1 MKTRILHIVVAFV
14 LAMMA
19 LPTLAQDCMEVHFK
33 NGTDQRYYLEGVIEV
48 TTTRQDG
55 NGVMHSDYDYQ
66 LVKTQSGN
74 YTFALDEIDYI
85 SFVKYNK
92 EQTKQDFKSAMTNTL
107 PILADC
113 ETIGDVN
120 RKISQ
125 IKSAPGVENAW
136 SDGHDLFIKIN
147 NWETVSFHFNHD
159 DVADLEETKHAI
171 SSVRSFIP
179 KLKKVLGT
187 NGKPLSVVIANQQHY
202 DTDRTKIVN
211 DYLKPLLKDF
221 AACGFDTTYVVP
233 TIDFFSKEIYNYD
246 VIFLLT
252 HGNFN
257 SVSKKH
263 FFATGEELGKAK
275 KTKED
280 DPSQNYID
288 AWYDNLQSMIEKTKY
303 KGTRLIGSGWN
314 EEKRGSTWYWVG
326 HPCLYEDFFKD
337 KDNGGFAEGRF
348 KQNSVFFSTACSS
361 MEGNDDYPESWHS
374 LADKF
379 VNRGLGVYYG
389 YSNHDQ
395 YGKYAGYYFLRAMLF
410 GLTTGSAYLALT
422 PSYRVEP
429 TDDQAV
435 LKRYPTDDTDLIF
448 ISPTHTKEIDSEIA
462 RNSYNYN
469 QKVVVEGLTS
479 SLNPEYLTLGF
490 EYSTNKDF
498 LGPGFFTNDVEVI
511 QLLKPVEMGNVHFR
525 AELTNLEPN
534 QVYYCRAYTSDGR
547 SYNYGER
554 REISLKEQTTYPD
567 LQVAPQKLTVE
578 VGETVTFGI
587 TAGSGKYEAKSE
599 DDKVATASVDG
610 NMVSITGVSVD
621 NTTVTII
628 DKETNKTAP
637 IEVVVVKKQQ
647 QEVPAEA
654 VDLELPSGTL
664 WAAFN
669 VGATKPEEYGLY
681 FAWGETQGYG
691 AKESHYFGWNSY
703 KWCNGSGKSLTK
715 YNSKAEYGMVDNK
728 TTLDLEDDAA
738 HANWGGQWHMPTN
751 EQINELKSNCYSEWT
766 TQKGVEGM
774 LYTSKKNGKTV
785 FFPGAGIRWEFEYDW
800 EGSGWLIWS
809 STVSEAEPSKA
820 KDLSSSGSYFYYG
833 GYYLYPQT
841 RYFGRSVRAV
851 MDGGQQPTVYPDLKV
866 APQKLT
872 LEVGEKVTFDITAG
886 SGKYDAI
893 SKNDDVATASV
904 NGKEVT
910 IVGVSVETTTVVI
923 KDTKTNQT
931 APIEIVVI
939 KPAVPTT
946 PAEAIDLGLPSGTKW
961 ASYNLGAAKI
971 EDYGCYFAWGETE
984 EKDRYKWSTYSL
996 CDDGNERKCH
1006 NIGSDIAGTQYDAAR
1021 QMWGGS
1027 WQMPDYDQWL
1037 ELKENTSYSM
1047 TTINGVNCCK
1057 LTGKNGKSIYLPA
1070 TGQFDD
1076 YRVVY
1081 TDMQGNYW
1089 SSSKYG
1095 ESTAYMAFFT
1105 EESGGFLTWGS
1116 SGRCAGFSIRPV
1128 IPGNKPVFPD
1138 LKLSNYS
1145 LNLEVGATG
1154 TLQVTS
1160 GSGKYLCT
1168 YENNGTVTAIV
1179 EGSTI
1184 SVTALKAGDIKL
1196 TISDT
1201 QSGQHQDVTVTVKAK
1216 PQTTTTCPDNNHP
1229 HLIDL
1234 GLPSGTKWACC
1245 NVGASTPEAYGEYYA
1260 WGETSTKSKYTEY
1273 NYNLNI
1279 NSDIAGTSNDVA
1291 HVKWQGSWRMPT
1303 KAQAQE
1309 LIDNCQ
1315 YNFGKQNG
1323 VYGGKFKGPNGKVLF
1338 LPAAGFYN
1346 QAGLSSPENA
1356 IMYWTSSTSDKYAT
1370 SASSFT
1376 SNRDQVRFLGLTVR
1390 PVSGGQTYP
1399 NLTLASTATL
1409 NLKTRQNSGY
1419 DITSGS
1425 GSYSV
1430 KSSNNNVATAEIT
1443 DFVSVTTSQKGKSV
1457 RVVAVG
1463 VGNATITVTD
1473 NLSGQTA
1480 SFNVSVTQNVD
1491 LLKLS
1496 TYSLSLKEGESGE
1509 VLITSS
1515 GNGNILIA
1523 TSDASVVSFT
1533 SSGNKITVKG
1543 LKAGTCT
1550 VSVNDGQTGETANV
1564 AVTVTARQ
1572 FVLSNYGPI
1581 NVPSGTSYVINIL
1594 NGGREG
1600 VMVNQTNNDICYVG
1614 LDVGIVA
1621 IIGVNP
1627 GKDYV
1632 TITDQKSNEE
1642 VVVEVNVTD
1651 PAVALGT
1658 PAEAVDLGL
1667 PSGTKWATFN
1677 VGAVKPADFGGFYA
1691 WGETVQKTDY
1701 SYDDYTIWSKY
1712 SSSGSRVRLSSSDDV
1727 ATKLWGGSWHMP
1739 TYEQMKEL
1747 VNNCSWFWTTINGVC
1762 GHLVLGSNYH
1772 VIFMPAAGTKADGSH
1787 NVANRRL
1794 TYWTSDSNN
1803 SSTAYSMYSWEDDTR
1818 DVSSVSRTFG
1828 YSVRP
1833 VK

>member
-435 LKRYPTDDTDLIF
+435 LKRYPIDDTDLIF

-578 VGETVTFGI
+578 VGETVTFDI

-681 FAWGETQGYG
+681 FAWGETQGYS
-691 AKESHYFGWNSY
+691 AKERQYFGWNNY

-715 YNSKAEYGMVDNK
+715 YNCKAEYGVVDNK

-923 KDTKTNQT
+923 KDTETNQE
-931 APIEIVVI
+931 APIQIEVI
-939 KPAVPTT
+939 KPSVPTT

-961 ASYNLGAAKI
+961 ASYNLGASKI

-984 EKDRYKWSTYSL
+984 EKDRYKWSTYTL

-1006 NIGSDIAGTQYDAAR
+1006 NIGSDIAGTQYDVAR

-1027 WQMPDYDQWL
+1027 WQMPDYDHWL
-1037 ELKENTSYSM
+1037 ELKGNTSYSM
-1047 TTINGVNCCK
+1047 TTINGVSCCK
-1057 LTGKNGKSIYLPA
+1057 LTGPNGKSIYLPA
-1070 TGQFDD
+1070 SGQFDD

-1081 TDMQGNYW
+1081 DGSVGNYW

-1105 EESGGFLTWGS
+1105 NESGGFLTWGNS
-1116 SGRCAGFSIRPV
+1116 NRCIGYTIRPV
-1128 IPGNKPVFPD
+1128 IPGDKPVFPD
-1138 LKLSNYS
+1138 LMLSTNS
-1145 LNLEVGATG
+1145 LTLDEGSSG
-1154 TLQVTS
+1154 TVQVTS
-1160 GSGKYLCT
+1160 GSGKYRCAHESYGT
-1168 YENNGTVTAIV
+1168 ITAAVDGSTITVTAL
-1179 EGSTI
+1179 T
-1184 SVTALKAGDIKL
+1184 AGDVKL
-1196 TISDT
+1196 IVSDT
-1201 QSGQHQDVTVTVKAK
+1201 QSGQQKEIAVTVKAK
-1216 PQTTTTCPDNNHP
+1216 PQ
-1229 HLIDL
+1229 I
-1234 GLPSGTKWACC
+1234 
-1245 NVGASTPEAYGEYYA
+1245 
-1260 WGETSTKSKYTEY
+1260 
-1273 NYNLNI
+1273 
-1279 NSDIAGTSNDVA
+1279 
-1291 HVKWQGSWRMPT
+1291 
-1303 KAQAQE
+1303 
-1309 LIDNCQ
+1309 
-1315 YNFGKQNG
+1315 
-1323 VYGGKFKGPNGKVLF
+1323 
-1338 LPAAGFYN
+1338 
-1346 QAGLSSPENA
+1346 
-1356 IMYWTSSTSDKYAT
+1356 
-1370 SASSFT
+1370 
-1376 SNRDQVRFLGLTVR
+1376 
-1390 PVSGGQTYP
+1390 TYP

-1443 DFVSVTTSQKGKSV
+1443 DFVNVITSENGKSV
-1457 RVVAVG
+1457 RVTAVG

-1515 GNGNILIA
+1515 GNGNVLIA
-1523 TSDASVVSFT
+1523 TSDASVASFT

-1550 VSVNDGQTGETANV
+1550 VSVNDGQTGETAEV

-1581 NVPSGTSYVINIL
+1581 NVTSGTSYIISIL

-1600 VMVNQTNNDICYVG
+1600 VMVNQTNYDNCSVG
-1614 LDVGIVA
+1614 LDDGIVA
-1621 IIGVNP
+1621 IIGKNK
-1627 GKDYV
+1627 GKSYV

-1642 VVVEVNVTD
+1642 VVVEVNITD
-1651 PAVALGT
+1651 PAVAPGT

-1691 WGETVQKTDY
+1691 WGETVEKTDY
-1701 SYDDYTIWSKY
+1701 SVDDYTMWSKY
-1712 SSSGSRVRLSSSDDV
+1712 SYSGSRVRLSSSDDV

-1739 TYEQMKEL
+1739 TYEQMTEL
-1747 VNNCSWFWTTINGVC
+1747 VNYCSWFWTTINGVS
-1762 GHLVLGSNYH
+1762 GHLVLGLNYH
-1772 VIFMPAAGTKADGSH
+1772 VIFLPAAGTKADGSH

-1794 TYWTSDSNN
+1794 TYWTSDSNG
-1803 SSTAYSMYSWEDDTR
+1803 SSTAFCMYSWDDDTR
-1818 DVSSVSRTFG
+1818 DVDPVSRVFG

>member
-410 GLTTGSAYLALT
+410 GLTTGSAYLALN

-578 VGETVTFGI
+578 VGETVTFDI

-681 FAWGETQGYG
+681 FAWGETQGYS
-691 AKESHYFGWNSY
+691 AKERQYFGWNNY

-715 YNSKAEYGMVDNK
+715 YNSKAEYGVVDNK

-851 MDGGQQPTVYPDLKV
+851 MDGGQQPTAYPDLKV

-923 KDTKTNQT
+923 KDTETNQE
-931 APIEIVVI
+931 APIQIEVI
-939 KPAVPTT
+939 KPSVPTT

-984 EKDRYKWSTYSL
+984 EKDRYKWSTYTL

-1006 NIGSDIAGTQYDAAR
+1006 NIGSDIAGTQYDVAR

-1027 WQMPDYDQWL
+1027 WQMPDYDHWL
-1037 ELKENTSYSM
+1037 ELKDNTSYSM
-1047 TTINGVNCCK
+1047 TTITGVSCCK
-1057 LTGKNGKSIYLPA
+1057 LTGPNGKSIYLPA
-1070 TGQFDD
+1070 SGQFDD

-1081 TDMQGNYW
+1081 DGSVGNYW

-1105 EESGGFLTWGS
+1105 NESGGFLTWGNS
-1116 SGRCAGFSIRPV
+1116 NRCIGYTIRPV
-1128 IPGNKPVFPD
+1128 IPGDKPVFPD
-1138 LKLSNYS
+1138 LKLSTNS
-1145 LNLEVGATG
+1145 LTLDEG
-1154 TLQVTS
+1154 TSGTVQVTS
-1160 GSGKYLCT
+1160 GSGKYRCAHESYGT
-1168 YENNGTVTAIV
+1168 ITAAVDGSTITVTAL
-1179 EGSTI
+1179 T
-1184 SVTALKAGDIKL
+1184 AGDVKL
-1196 TISDT
+1196 IVSDT
-1201 QSGQHQDVTVTVKAK
+1201 QSGQQKEIAVTVKAK
-1216 PQTTTTCPDNNHP
+1216 PQ
-1229 HLIDL
+1229 I
-1234 GLPSGTKWACC
+1234 
-1245 NVGASTPEAYGEYYA
+1245 
-1260 WGETSTKSKYTEY
+1260 
-1273 NYNLNI
+1273 
-1279 NSDIAGTSNDVA
+1279 
-1291 HVKWQGSWRMPT
+1291 
-1303 KAQAQE
+1303 
-1309 LIDNCQ
+1309 
-1315 YNFGKQNG
+1315 
-1323 VYGGKFKGPNGKVLF
+1323 
-1338 LPAAGFYN
+1338 
-1346 QAGLSSPENA
+1346 
-1356 IMYWTSSTSDKYAT
+1356 
-1370 SASSFT
+1370 
-1376 SNRDQVRFLGLTVR
+1376 
-1390 PVSGGQTYP
+1390 TYP

-1443 DFVSVTTSQKGKSV
+1443 DFVNVITSENGKSV
-1457 RVVAVG
+1457 RVTAVG

-1515 GNGNILIA
+1515 GNGNVLIA
-1523 TSDASVVSFT
+1523 TSDASVASFT

-1550 VSVNDGQTGETANV
+1550 VSVNDGQTGETAEV

-1581 NVPSGTSYVINIL
+1581 NVISGTSYIINIL

-1600 VMVNQTNNDICYVG
+1600 VMVNQTNYDNCSVG
-1614 LDVGIVA
+1614 LDDGIVA
-1621 IIGVNP
+1621 IIGKNK
-1627 GKDYV
+1627 GKSYV

-1642 VVVEVNVTD
+1642 VVVEVNITD
-1651 PAVALGT
+1651 PAVAPGT

-1677 VGAVKPADFGGFYA
+1677 VGAVKHADLGGFYA
-1691 WGETVQKTDY
+1691 WGETVEKTDY
-1701 SYDDYTIWSKY
+1701 SVDDYTMWSKY
-1712 SSSGSRVRLSSSDDV
+1712 SYSGSRVRLSSSDDV

-1739 TYEQMKEL
+1739 TYEQMTEL
-1747 VNNCSWFWTTINGVC
+1747 VNSCSWFWTTINGVS
-1762 GHLVLGSNYH
+1762 GHLVLGLNYH
-1772 VIFMPAAGTKADGSH
+1772 VIFLPAAGTKADGSH

-1794 TYWTSDSNN
+1794 TYWTSDSNG
-1803 SSTAYSMYSWEDDTR
+1803 SSTAFCMYSWDDDTR
-1818 DVSSVSRTFG
+1818 DVDPVSRVFG

>member
-410 GLTTGSAYLALT
+410 GLTTGSAYLALN

-435 LKRYPTDDTDLIF
+435 LKRYPIDDTDLIF

-578 VGETVTFGI
+578 VGETVTFDI

-628 DKETNKTAP
+628 DKKTNKTAP

-681 FAWGETQGYG
+681 FAWGETHGYRG
-691 AKESHYFGWNSY
+691 NEPHFFGWSNY
-703 KWCNGSGKSLTK
+703 KWCNGGYNKLTK
-715 YNSKAEYGMVDNK
+715 YCSKAEYGVVDNK
-728 TTLDLEDDAA
+728 TTLDLADDAA
-738 HANWGGQWHMPTN
+738 RANWGAPWVMPTD
-751 EQINELKSNCYSEWT
+751 EQIRELQKNCKTEWT
-766 TQKGVEGM
+766 EKNGVSGM
-774 LYTSKKNGKTV
+774 LYTSKLNGKSV
-785 FFPGAGIRWEFEYDW
+785 FFPAAGIRWENEIDW
-800 EGSGWLIWS
+800 VGSGSWFFWS
-809 STVSEAEPSKA
+809 STVSVIEPYKA
-820 KDLSSSGSYFYYG
+820 GDLSRDNYIYYG
-833 GYYLYPQT
+833 ASYIYT
-841 RYFGRSVRAV
+841 SSRYFGRSVRPV
-851 MDGGQQPTVYPDLKV
+851 ISSNQTPIEYPDLKV

-923 KDTKTNQT
+923 KDTETNQE
-931 APIEIVVI
+931 APIQIEVI
-939 KPAVPTT
+939 KPSVPTT

-984 EKDRYKWSTYSL
+984 EKDRYKWSTYTL

-1006 NIGSDIAGTQYDAAR
+1006 NIGSDIAGTQYDVAR

-1027 WQMPDYDQWL
+1027 WQMPDYDHWL
-1037 ELKENTSYSM
+1037 ELKDNTSYSM
-1047 TTINGVNCCK
+1047 TTINGVSCCK
-1057 LTGKNGKSIYLPA
+1057 LTGPNGKSIYLPA
-1070 TGQFDD
+1070 SGQFDD

-1081 TDMQGNYW
+1081 DGSVGNYW

-1105 EESGGFLTWGS
+1105 NESGGFLTWGNS
-1116 SGRCAGFSIRPV
+1116 NRCIGYTIRPV
-1128 IPGNKPVFPD
+1128 IPGDKPVFPD
-1138 LKLSNYS
+1138 LKLSANS
-1145 LNLEVGATG
+1145 LTLDEG
-1154 TLQVTS
+1154 TSGTVQVTS
-1160 GSGKYLCT
+1160 GSGKYRCA
-1168 YENNGTVTAIV
+1168 YESYGTITAAVDGSTITVTAL
-1179 EGSTI
+1179 T
-1184 SVTALKAGDIKL
+1184 AGDVKL
-1196 TISDT
+1196 IVSDT
-1201 QSGQHQDVTVTVKAK
+1201 QSGQQKEIAVTVKAK
-1216 PQTTTTCPDNNHP
+1216 PQ
-1229 HLIDL
+1229 I
-1234 GLPSGTKWACC
+1234 
-1245 NVGASTPEAYGEYYA
+1245 
-1260 WGETSTKSKYTEY
+1260 
-1273 NYNLNI
+1273 
-1279 NSDIAGTSNDVA
+1279 
-1291 HVKWQGSWRMPT
+1291 
-1303 KAQAQE
+1303 
-1309 LIDNCQ
+1309 
-1315 YNFGKQNG
+1315 
-1323 VYGGKFKGPNGKVLF
+1323 
-1338 LPAAGFYN
+1338 
-1346 QAGLSSPENA
+1346 
-1356 IMYWTSSTSDKYAT
+1356 
-1370 SASSFT
+1370 
-1376 SNRDQVRFLGLTVR
+1376 
-1390 PVSGGQTYP
+1390 TYP

-1443 DFVSVTTSQKGKSV
+1443 DFVNVITSENGKSV
-1457 RVVAVG
+1457 RVTAVG

-1515 GNGNILIA
+1515 GNGNVLIA
-1523 TSDASVVSFT
+1523 TSDANVASFT

-1550 VSVNDGQTGETANV
+1550 VSVNDGQTGETAEV

-1581 NVPSGTSYVINIL
+1581 NVTSGTSYIINIL

-1600 VMVNQTNNDICYVG
+1600 VMVNQTNYDNCSVG
-1614 LDVGIVA
+1614 LDDGIVA
-1621 IIGVNP
+1621 IIGKNK
-1627 GKDYV
+1627 GKSYV

-1642 VVVEVNVTD
+1642 VVVEVNITD
-1651 PAVALGT
+1651 PAVAPGT

-1691 WGETVQKTDY
+1691 WGETVEKTDY
-1701 SYDDYTIWSKY
+1701 SVDDYTMWSKY
-1712 SSSGSRVRLSSSDDV
+1712 SYSGSRVRLSSSDDV
-1727 ATKLWGGSWHMP
+1727 ANKLWGGSWHMP
-1739 TYEQMKEL
+1739 TYEQMTEL
-1747 VNNCSWFWTTINGVC
+1747 VNYCSWFWTTINGVS
-1762 GHLVLGSNYH
+1762 GHLVLGLNYH
-1772 VIFMPAAGTKADGSH
+1772 VIFLPAAGTKADGSH

-1794 TYWTSDSNN
+1794 TYWTSDSNG
-1803 SSTAYSMYSWEDDTR
+1803 SSTAFCMYSWDDDTR
-1818 DVSSVSRTFG
+1818 DVDPVSRVFG

>member
-410 GLTTGSAYLALT
+410 GLTTGSAYLALN

-435 LKRYPTDDTDLIF
+435 LKRYPIDDTDLIF

-462 RNSYNYN
+462 QNSYNYN

-498 LGPGFFTNDVEVI
+498 LGPGFFTNDVEVT

-578 VGETVTFGI
+578 VGETVTFDI

-681 FAWGETQGYG
+681 FAWGETQGYS

-715 YNSKAEYGMVDNK
+715 YNSKAEYGVVDNK

-923 KDTKTNQT
+923 KDTETNQE
-931 APIEIVVI
+931 APIQIEVI
-939 KPAVPTT
+939 KPSVPTT

-961 ASYNLGAAKI
+961 ASYNLGASKM

-984 EKDRYKWSTYSL
+984 EKDRYKWSTYTL

-1006 NIGSDIAGTQYDAAR
+1006 NIGSDIAGTQYDVAR

-1027 WQMPDYDQWL
+1027 WQMPDYDHWL
-1037 ELKENTSYSM
+1037 ELKDNTSYSM
-1047 TTINGVNCCK
+1047 TTINGVSCCK
-1057 LTGKNGKSIYLPA
+1057 LTGPNGKSIYLPA
-1070 TGQFDD
+1070 SGQFDD

-1081 TDMQGNYW
+1081 DGSVGNYW

-1105 EESGGFLTWGS
+1105 NESGGFLTWGNS
-1116 SGRCAGFSIRPV
+1116 NRCIGYTIRPV
-1128 IPGNKPVFPD
+1128 IPGDKPVFPD
-1138 LKLSNYS
+1138 LKLSANS
-1145 LNLEVGATG
+1145 LTLDEG
-1154 TLQVTS
+1154 TSGTVQVTS
-1160 GSGKYLCT
+1160 GSGKYRCA
-1168 YENNGTVTAIV
+1168 YESYGTITAAVDGSTITVTAL
-1179 EGSTI
+1179 T
-1184 SVTALKAGDIKL
+1184 AGDVKL
-1196 TISDT
+1196 IVSDT
-1201 QSGQHQDVTVTVKAK
+1201 QSGQQKEIAVTVKAK
-1216 PQTTTTCPDNNHP
+1216 PQ
-1229 HLIDL
+1229 I
-1234 GLPSGTKWACC
+1234 
-1245 NVGASTPEAYGEYYA
+1245 
-1260 WGETSTKSKYTEY
+1260 
-1273 NYNLNI
+1273 
-1279 NSDIAGTSNDVA
+1279 
-1291 HVKWQGSWRMPT
+1291 
-1303 KAQAQE
+1303 
-1309 LIDNCQ
+1309 
-1315 YNFGKQNG
+1315 
-1323 VYGGKFKGPNGKVLF
+1323 
-1338 LPAAGFYN
+1338 
-1346 QAGLSSPENA
+1346 
-1356 IMYWTSSTSDKYAT
+1356 
-1370 SASSFT
+1370 
-1376 SNRDQVRFLGLTVR
+1376 
-1390 PVSGGQTYP
+1390 TYP

-1443 DFVSVTTSQKGKSV
+1443 DFVNVITSENGKSV
-1457 RVVAVG
+1457 RVTAVG

-1515 GNGNILIA
+1515 GNGNVLIA
-1523 TSDASVVSFT
+1523 TSDASVASFT

-1543 LKAGTCT
+1543 LKEGTCT
-1550 VSVNDGQTGETANV
+1550 VSVNDGQTGETAEV

-1581 NVPSGTSYVINIL
+1581 NVTSGTSYIISIL

-1600 VMVNQTNNDICYVG
+1600 VMVNQTNYDNCSVG
-1614 LDVGIVA
+1614 LDDGIVA
-1621 IIGVNP
+1621 IIGKNK
-1627 GKDYV
+1627 GKSYV

-1642 VVVEVNVTD
+1642 VVVEVNITD
-1651 PAVALGT
+1651 PAVAPGT

-1691 WGETVQKTDY
+1691 WGETVEKTDY
-1701 SYDDYTIWSKY
+1701 SVDDYTMWSKY
-1712 SSSGSRVRLSSSDDV
+1712 SYSGSRVRLSSSDDV

-1739 TYEQMKEL
+1739 TYEQMTEL
-1747 VNNCSWFWTTINGVC
+1747 VNSCSWFWTTINGVS
-1762 GHLVLGSNYH
+1762 GHLVLGPNYH
-1772 VIFMPAAGTKADGSH
+1772 VIFLPAAGTKADGSH
-1787 NVANRRL
+1787 NVANQRL
-1794 TYWTSDSNN
+1794 TYWTSDSNG
-1803 SSTAYSMYSWEDDTR
+1803 SSTAFCMYSWDDDTR
-1818 DVSSVSRTFG
+1818 DVDPVSRVFG

>member
-410 GLTTGSAYLALT
+410 GLTTGSAYLALN

-578 VGETVTFGI
+578 VGETVTFDI

-681 FAWGETQGYG
+681 FAWGETQGYRG
-691 AKESHYFGWNSY
+691 NEPHFFGWSNY
-703 KWCNGSGKSLTK
+703 KWCNGGYNKLTK
-715 YNSKAEYGMVDNK
+715 YCSKAEYGVVDNK
-728 TTLDLEDDAA
+728 TTLDLADDAA

-923 KDTKTNQT
+923 KDTETNQE
-931 APIEIVVI
+931 APIQIEVI
-939 KPAVPTT
+939 KPSVPTT

-984 EKDRYKWSTYSL
+984 EKDRYKWSTYTL

-1006 NIGSDIAGTQYDAAR
+1006 NIGSDIAGTQYDVAR

-1027 WQMPDYDQWL
+1027 WQMPDYDHWL
-1037 ELKENTSYSM
+1037 ELKDNTSYSM
-1047 TTINGVNCCK
+1047 TTINGVSCCK
-1057 LTGKNGKSIYLPA
+1057 LTGPNGKSIYLPA
-1070 TGQFDD
+1070 SGQFDD

-1081 TDMQGNYW
+1081 DGSVGNYW

-1105 EESGGFLTWGS
+1105 NESGGFLTWGNS
-1116 SGRCAGFSIRPV
+1116 NRCIGYTIRPV
-1128 IPGNKPVFPD
+1128 IPGDKPVFPD
-1138 LKLSNYS
+1138 LKLSTNS
-1145 LNLEVGATG
+1145 LTLDEGSSG
-1154 TLQVTS
+1154 TVQVTS
-1160 GSGKYLCT
+1160 GSGKYRCAHESYGIIT
-1168 YENNGTVTAIV
+1168 AAVDGSTITVTAL
-1179 EGSTI
+1179 T
-1184 SVTALKAGDIKL
+1184 AGDVKL
-1196 TISDT
+1196 IVSDT
-1201 QSGQHQDVTVTVKAK
+1201 QSGQQKEIAVTVKAK
-1216 PQTTTTCPDNNHP
+1216 PQ
-1229 HLIDL
+1229 I
-1234 GLPSGTKWACC
+1234 
-1245 NVGASTPEAYGEYYA
+1245 
-1260 WGETSTKSKYTEY
+1260 
-1273 NYNLNI
+1273 
-1279 NSDIAGTSNDVA
+1279 
-1291 HVKWQGSWRMPT
+1291 
-1303 KAQAQE
+1303 
-1309 LIDNCQ
+1309 
-1315 YNFGKQNG
+1315 
-1323 VYGGKFKGPNGKVLF
+1323 
-1338 LPAAGFYN
+1338 
-1346 QAGLSSPENA
+1346 
-1356 IMYWTSSTSDKYAT
+1356 
-1370 SASSFT
+1370 
-1376 SNRDQVRFLGLTVR
+1376 
-1390 PVSGGQTYP
+1390 TYP

-1443 DFVSVTTSQKGKSV
+1443 DFVNVITSENGKSV
-1457 RVVAVG
+1457 RVTAVG

-1515 GNGNILIA
+1515 GNGNVLIA
-1523 TSDASVVSFT
+1523 TSDASVASFT

-1550 VSVNDGQTGETANV
+1550 VSVNDGQTGETAEV

-1581 NVPSGTSYVINIL
+1581 NVTSGTSYIISIL

-1600 VMVNQTNNDICYVG
+1600 VMVNQTNYDNCSVG
-1614 LDVGIVA
+1614 LDDGIVA
-1621 IIGVNP
+1621 IIGKNK
-1627 GKDYV
+1627 GKSYV

-1642 VVVEVNVTD
+1642 VVVEVNITD
-1651 PAVALGT
+1651 PAVAPGT

-1691 WGETVQKTDY
+1691 WGETVEKTDY
-1701 SYDDYTIWSKY
+1701 SVDDYTMWSKY
-1712 SSSGSRVRLSSSDDV
+1712 SYSGSRVRLSSSDDV

-1739 TYEQMKEL
+1739 TYEQMTEL
-1747 VNNCSWFWTTINGVC
+1747 VNYCSWFWTTINGVS
-1762 GHLVLGSNYH
+1762 GHLVLGLNYH
-1772 VIFMPAAGTKADGSH
+1772 VIFLPAAGTKADGSH

-1794 TYWTSDSNN
+1794 TYWTSDSNG
-1803 SSTAYSMYSWEDDTR
+1803 SSTAFCMYSWDDDTR
-1818 DVSSVSRTFG
+1818 DVDPVSRVFG

>member
-410 GLTTGSAYLALT
+410 GLTTGSAYLALN

-435 LKRYPTDDTDLIF
+435 LKRYPIDDTDLIF

-578 VGETVTFGI
+578 VGETVTFDI

-681 FAWGETQGYG
+681 FAWGETQGYS
-691 AKESHYFGWNSY
+691 AKERQYFGWNNY

-715 YNSKAEYGMVDNK
+715 YNSKAEYGVVDNK

-751 EQINELKSNCYSEWT
+751 EQINELKSNCDSEWT

-923 KDTKTNQT
+923 KDTETNQE
-931 APIEIVVI
+931 APIQIEVI
-939 KPAVPTT
+939 KPSVPTT

-961 ASYNLGAAKI
+961 ASYNLGAVKI

-984 EKDRYKWSTYSL
+984 EKDRYKWSTYTL

-1006 NIGSDIAGTQYDAAR
+1006 NIGSDIAGTQYDVAR

-1027 WQMPDYDQWL
+1027 WQMPDYDHWL
-1037 ELKENTSYSM
+1037 ELKDNTSYSM
-1047 TTINGVNCCK
+1047 TTINGVSCCK
-1057 LTGKNGKSIYLPA
+1057 LTGPNGKSIYLPA
-1070 TGQFDD
+1070 SGQFDD

-1081 TDMQGNYW
+1081 DGSVGNYW

-1105 EESGGFLTWGS
+1105 NESGGFLTWGNS
-1116 SGRCAGFSIRPV
+1116 NRCIGYTIRPV
-1128 IPGNKPVFPD
+1128 IPGDKPVFPD
-1138 LKLSNYS
+1138 LRLSANS
-1145 LNLEVGATG
+1145 LTLDEG
-1154 TLQVTS
+1154 TSGTVQVTS
-1160 GSGKYLCT
+1160 GSGKYRCA
-1168 YENNGTVTAIV
+1168 YESYGTITAAVDGSTITVTAL
-1179 EGSTI
+1179 T
-1184 SVTALKAGDIKL
+1184 AGDVKL
-1196 TISDT
+1196 IVSDT
-1201 QSGQHQDVTVTVKAK
+1201 QSGQQKEIAVTVKAK
-1216 PQTTTTCPDNNHP
+1216 PQ
-1229 HLIDL
+1229 I
-1234 GLPSGTKWACC
+1234 
-1245 NVGASTPEAYGEYYA
+1245 
-1260 WGETSTKSKYTEY
+1260 
-1273 NYNLNI
+1273 
-1279 NSDIAGTSNDVA
+1279 
-1291 HVKWQGSWRMPT
+1291 
-1303 KAQAQE
+1303 
-1309 LIDNCQ
+1309 
-1315 YNFGKQNG
+1315 
-1323 VYGGKFKGPNGKVLF
+1323 
-1338 LPAAGFYN
+1338 
-1346 QAGLSSPENA
+1346 
-1356 IMYWTSSTSDKYAT
+1356 
-1370 SASSFT
+1370 
-1376 SNRDQVRFLGLTVR
+1376 
-1390 PVSGGQTYP
+1390 TYP

-1443 DFVSVTTSQKGKSV
+1443 DFVNVITSENGKSV
-1457 RVVAVG
+1457 RVTAVG

-1515 GNGNILIA
+1515 GNGNVLIA
-1523 TSDASVVSFT
+1523 TSDASVASFT

-1550 VSVNDGQTGETANV
+1550 VSVNDGQTGETAEV

-1581 NVPSGTSYVINIL
+1581 NVTSGTSYIISIL

-1600 VMVNQTNNDICYVG
+1600 VMVNQTNYDNCSVG
-1614 LDVGIVA
+1614 LDDGIVA
-1621 IIGVNP
+1621 IIGKNK
-1627 GKDYV
+1627 GKSYV

-1642 VVVEVNVTD
+1642 VVVEVNITD
-1651 PAVALGT
+1651 PAVAPGT

-1691 WGETVQKTDY
+1691 WGETVEKTDY
-1701 SYDDYTIWSKY
+1701 SVDDYTMWSKY
-1712 SSSGSRVRLSSSDDV
+1712 SYSGSRVRLSSSDDV

-1739 TYEQMKEL
+1739 TYEQMTEL
-1747 VNNCSWFWTTINGVC
+1747 VNSCSWFWTTINGVS
-1762 GHLVLGSNYH
+1762 GHLVLGLNYH
-1772 VIFMPAAGTKADGSH
+1772 VIFLPAAGTKADGSH

-1794 TYWTSDSNN
+1794 TYWTSDSNG
-1803 SSTAYSMYSWEDDTR
+1803 SSTAFCMYSWDDDTR
-1818 DVSSVSRTFG
+1818 DVDPVSRVFG

>member
-410 GLTTGSAYLALT
+410 GLTTGSAYLALN

-578 VGETVTFGI
+578 VGETVTFDI

-681 FAWGETQGYG
+681 FAWGETQGYRG
-691 AKESHYFGWNSY
+691 NEPHFFGWSNY
-703 KWCNGSGKSLTK
+703 KWCNGGYNKLTK
-715 YNSKAEYGMVDNK
+715 YCSKAEYGVVDNK
-728 TTLDLEDDAA
+728 TTLDLADDAA
-738 HANWGGQWHMPTN
+738 RANWGAPWVMPTD
-751 EQINELKSNCYSEWT
+751 EQIRELQKNCKTEWT
-766 TQKGVEGM
+766 EKNGVSGM
-774 LYTSKKNGKTV
+774 LYTSKLNGKSV
-785 FFPGAGIRWEFEYDW
+785 FFPAAGIRWENEIDW
-800 EGSGWLIWS
+800 VGSGSWFFWS
-809 STVSEAEPSKA
+809 STVSVIEPYKA
-820 KDLSSSGSYFYYG
+820 GDLSRDNYIYYG
-833 GYYLYPQT
+833 ASYIYT
-841 RYFGRSVRAV
+841 SSRYFGRSVRPV
-851 MDGGQQPTVYPDLKV
+851 ISSNQTPIEYPDLKV

-923 KDTKTNQT
+923 KDTETNQE
-931 APIEIVVI
+931 APIQIEVI
-939 KPAVPTT
+939 KPSVPTT

-984 EKDRYKWSTYSL
+984 EKDRYKWSTYTL

-1006 NIGSDIAGTQYDAAR
+1006 NIGSDIAGTQYDVAR

-1027 WQMPDYDQWL
+1027 WQMPDYDHWL
-1037 ELKENTSYSM
+1037 ELKDNTSYSM
-1047 TTINGVNCCK
+1047 TTINGVSCCK
-1057 LTGKNGKSIYLPA
+1057 LTGPNGKSIYLPA
-1070 TGQFDD
+1070 SGQFDD

-1081 TDMQGNYW
+1081 DGSVGNYW

-1105 EESGGFLTWGS
+1105 NESGGFLTWGNS
-1116 SGRCAGFSIRPV
+1116 NRCIGYTIRPV
-1128 IPGNKPVFPD
+1128 IPGDKPVFPD
-1138 LKLSNYS
+1138 LKLSTNS
-1145 LNLEVGATG
+1145 LTLDEG
-1154 TLQVTS
+1154 TSGTVQVTS
-1160 GSGKYLCT
+1160 GSGKYRCAHESYGIIT
-1168 YENNGTVTAIV
+1168 AAVDGSTITVTAL
-1179 EGSTI
+1179 T
-1184 SVTALKAGDIKL
+1184 AGDVKL
-1196 TISDT
+1196 IVSDT
-1201 QSGQHQDVTVTVKAK
+1201 QSGQQKEIAITVKAK
-1216 PQTTTTCPDNNHP
+1216 PQ
-1229 HLIDL
+1229 I
-1234 GLPSGTKWACC
+1234 
-1245 NVGASTPEAYGEYYA
+1245 
-1260 WGETSTKSKYTEY
+1260 
-1273 NYNLNI
+1273 
-1279 NSDIAGTSNDVA
+1279 
-1291 HVKWQGSWRMPT
+1291 
-1303 KAQAQE
+1303 
-1309 LIDNCQ
+1309 
-1315 YNFGKQNG
+1315 
-1323 VYGGKFKGPNGKVLF
+1323 
-1338 LPAAGFYN
+1338 
-1346 QAGLSSPENA
+1346 
-1356 IMYWTSSTSDKYAT
+1356 
-1370 SASSFT
+1370 
-1376 SNRDQVRFLGLTVR
+1376 
-1390 PVSGGQTYP
+1390 TYP

-1443 DFVSVTTSQKGKSV
+1443 DFVNVITSENGKSV
-1457 RVVAVG
+1457 RVTAVG

-1515 GNGNILIA
+1515 GNGNVLIA
-1523 TSDASVVSFT
+1523 TSDASVASFT

-1550 VSVNDGQTGETANV
+1550 VSVNDGQTGETAEV

-1581 NVPSGTSYVINIL
+1581 NVTSGTSYIINIL

-1600 VMVNQTNNDICYVG
+1600 VMVNQTNYDNCSVG
-1614 LDVGIVA
+1614 LDDGIVA
-1621 IIGVNP
+1621 IIGKNK
-1627 GKDYV
+1627 GKSYV

-1642 VVVEVNVTD
+1642 VVVEVNITD
-1651 PAVALGT
+1651 PAVAPGT

-1691 WGETVQKTDY
+1691 WGETVEKTDY
-1701 SYDDYTIWSKY
+1701 SVDDYTMWSKY
-1712 SSSGSRVRLSSSDDV
+1712 SYSGSRVRLSSSDDV

-1739 TYEQMKEL
+1739 TYEQMTEL
-1747 VNNCSWFWTTINGVC
+1747 VNYCSWFWTTINGVN
-1762 GHLVLGSNYH
+1762 GHLVLGLNYH
-1772 VIFMPAAGTKADGSH
+1772 VIFLPAAGTKADGSH

-1794 TYWTSDSNN
+1794 TYWTSDSNG
-1803 SSTAYSMYSWEDDTR
+1803 SSTAFCMYSWDDDTR
-1818 DVSSVSRTFG
+1818 DVDPVSRVFG

>member
-1 MKTRILHIVVAFV
+1 MKTRILHIVMAFV
-14 LAMMA
+14 MAMIA
-19 LPTLAQDCMEVHFK
+19 LPMMAQDCMEVYFK
-33 NGTDQRYYLEGVIEV
+33 DGSQQKFYLEKVKSI
-48 TTTRQDG
+48 TTSRTDA
-55 NGVMHSDYDYQ
+55 NGVQHSDYDYQ
-66 LVKTQSGN
+66 HITTLSST
-74 YTFALDEIDYI
+74 YIYALNDVDSIA
-85 SFVKYNK
+85 FTKYN
-92 EQTKQDFKSAMTNTL
+92 QQQVRQDLKSAMTSAI
-107 PILADC
+107 PILGNCKNIRDA
-113 ETIGDVN
+113 ESHLST
-120 RKISQ
+120 
-125 IKSAPGVENAW
+125 IKSAKGVEDAW
-136 SDGHDLFIKIN
+136 SDGHELYIKIN
-147 NWETVSFHFNHD
+147 NWDAIPFHFSHD
-159 DVADLEETKHAI
+159 EVDDEESASRSVNVIREMMPLLAD
-171 SSVRSFIP
+171 IP
-179 KLKKVLGT
+179 NQLYR
-187 NGKPLSVVIANQQHY
+187 KPRVVIANQQHS
-202 DTDRTKIVN
+202 DESRNFHIK
-211 DYLKPLLKDF
+211 KRFEPLLEEF
-221 AACGFDTTYVVP
+221 AAVGFDTAYVVP
-233 TIDFFSKEIYNYD
+233 TIDFFITDIFKYD
-246 VIFLLT
+246 IVFLVT
-252 HGNFN
+252 HGGYNKETKVHRFI
-257 SVSKKH
+257 
-263 FFATGEELGKAK
+263 TYEELGRIPYVDQIPSETWDEWEANLVELK
-275 KTKED
+275 KNPKYGDNVSISYGCNDEVRNGVKYWISH
-280 DPSQNYID
+280 PSLRENFFNSPND
-288 AWYDNLQSMIEKTKY
+288 GGLAT
-303 KGTRLIGSGWN
+303 GSFSN
-314 EEKRGSTWYWVG
+314 
-326 HPCLYEDFFKD
+326 P
-337 KDNGGFAEGRF
+337 
-348 KQNSVFFSTACSS
+348 NSILFNVACHS
-361 MEGNDDYPESWHS
+361 MEGNDLESSHS
-374 LADKF
+374 LAQKF
-379 VNRGLGVYYG
+379 IDRGLGVYYG
-389 YSNHDQ
+389 YNESNYRGQ
-395 YGKYAGYYFLRAMLF
+395 KAGYQLFSSMLKGKSNGRAYIELDDN
-410 GLTTGSAYLALT
+410 L
-422 PSYRVEP
+422 RVES
-429 TDDQAV
+429 DKDECAV
-435 LKRYPTDDTDLIF
+435 LTKLAAEGHGLCWLAPVYTEPVDKDKVTQEF
-448 ISPTHTKEIDSEIA
+448 IANNKVVLSGVMTTNAPKEIE
-462 RNSYNYN
+462 
-469 QKVVVEGLTS
+469 K
-479 SLNPEYLTLGF
+479 GF
-490 EYSTNKDF
+490 KYGISKSD
-498 LGPGFFTNDVEVI
+498 LSQSV
-511 QLLKPVEMGNVHFR
+511 L
-525 AELTNLEPN
+525 AELTMKTLGKGNLFFSAPINNLELN
-534 QVYYCRAYTSDGR
+534 KTYFYCAYSFDKSNYQYGDTLFFTLGTANSIEFSNDVVSMVEGSEYHIGITSEKGVYSAVSSSESVATVNVEGNDVIIIAVGVGSATIKVTNTD
-547 SYNYGER
+547 N
-554 REISLKEQTTYPD
+554 LKEGEITVTVTPVPVIPD
-567 LQVAPQKLTVE
+567 LQVAL
-578 VGETVTFGI
+578 
-587 TAGSGKYEAKSE
+587 
-599 DDKVATASVDG
+599 
-610 NMVSITGVSVD
+610 
-621 NTTVTII
+621 
-628 DKETNKTAP
+628 
-637 IEVVVVKKQQ
+637 
-647 QEVPAEA
+647 
-654 VDLELPSGTL
+654 
-664 WAAFN
+664 
-669 VGATKPEEYGLY
+669 
-681 FAWGETQGYG
+681 
-691 AKESHYFGWNSY
+691 
-703 KWCNGSGKSLTK
+703 
-715 YNSKAEYGMVDNK
+715 
-728 TTLDLEDDAA
+728 
-738 HANWGGQWHMPTN
+738 
-751 EQINELKSNCYSEWT
+751 
-766 TQKGVEGM
+766 
-774 LYTSKKNGKTV
+774 
-785 FFPGAGIRWEFEYDW
+785 
-800 EGSGWLIWS
+800 
-809 STVSEAEPSKA
+809 
-820 KDLSSSGSYFYYG
+820 
-833 GYYLYPQT
+833 
-841 RYFGRSVRAV
+841 
-851 MDGGQQPTVYPDLKV
+851 
-866 APQKLT
+866 QKLT
-872 LEVGEKVTFDITAG
+872 LEVGEKVTFDVTAG
-886 SGKYDAI
+886 SGKYEAI
-893 SKNDDVATASV
+893 SENENVAMASV
-904 NGKEVT
+904 NGKDVT
-910 IVGVSVETTTVVI
+910 IVGVTADNTKIII
-923 KDTKTNQT
+923 KDTETTQT
-931 APIEIVVI
+931 VPIEIVVI
-939 KPAVPTT
+939 EKQQPTVNLC
-946 PAEAIDLGLPSGTKW
+946 PDDNHPHWIDLGLPSGTKW
-961 ASYNLGAAKI
+961 RCCNEGATKP
-971 EDYGCYFAWGETE
+971 EVYGEYFSFGKVSSAPSLTQFQELIDHCSTE
-984 EKDRYKWSTYSL
+984 W
-996 CDDGNERKCH
+996 
-1006 NIGSDIAGTQYDAAR
+1006 
-1021 QMWGGS
+1021 
-1027 WQMPDYDQWL
+1027 
-1037 ELKENTSYSM
+1037 
-1047 TTINGVNCCK
+1047 TTHNGV
-1057 LTGKNGKSIYLPA
+1057 TGRKFTASNGASLFFPSGGHRYRSENGTLGDIQDEGLFVNIWTSTIY
-1070 TGQFDD
+1070 DD
-1076 YRVVY
+1076 YPDMAY
-1081 TDMQGNYW
+1081 IFGSYIDYLGLGECSTD
-1089 SSSKYG
+1089 SKYS
-1095 ESTAYMAFFT
+1095 EYLAPV
-1105 EESGGFLTWGS
+1105 
-1116 SGRCAGFSIRPV
+1116 RPV
-1128 IPGNKPVFPD
+1128 IGGTPTPDFPD
-1138 LKLSNYS
+1138 LKISVSTLS
-1145 LNLEVGATG
+1145 LEEGDKG
-1154 TLQVTS
+1154 TIQVIS
-1160 GSGKYLCT
+1160 GSGKYRCV
-1168 YENNGTVTAIV
+1168 YENNGTITAV
-1179 EGSTI
+1179 VDGNTVN
-1184 SVTALKAGDIKL
+1184 VTALKAGQAMVH
-1196 TISDT
+1196 ISDT
-1201 QSGQHQDVTVTVKAK
+1201 QSGQQKDVTVTVKAK

-1260 WGETSTKSKYTEY
+1260 WGETSTKAKYTEY

-1390 PVSGGQTYP
+1390 PVSGGETYP

-1523 TSDASVVSFT
+1523 TSDASVASFT

-1803 SSTAYSMYSWEDDTR
+1803 SSTAYCMYSWEDDAR